1 VGELPRHGLCEVERY
16 AQDQLPIT
24 LGRADKEW
32 RPRFLSQTRNEHFSE
47 SGHIFFAHV
56 HQLDI
61 VNIKHISKEPRKFH
75 TSLTVGSLVH
85 DCRTLEAS
93 IAMVRLMR
101 AFQDSSTAPAEMP
114 PAIRAVHEITTTFLL
129 DWHVARRTHLGGSLH
144 EAFSLLL
151 LRRLSAQDFSAKLL
165 EALARNGAML
175 SSAVGAIHEWVF
187 AFGADPAALR
197 WR

>member
-1 VGELPRHGLCEVERY
+1 
-16 AQDQLPIT
+16 
-24 LGRADKEW
+24 
-32 RPRFLSQTRNEHFSE
+32 
-47 SGHIFFAHV
+47 
-56 HQLDI
+56 
-61 VNIKHISKEPRKFH
+61 
-75 TSLTVGSLVH
+75 
-85 DCRTLEAS
+85 
-93 IAMVRLMR
+93 MR

-197 WR
+197 GWQFRIHPAAARAFGTPNEGSISSQVSL